1 MPMRY
6 ANEADVLRQLS
17 LDPENPDDEAAIEEA
32 IRIENGICANL
43 DSRMGRSF
51 GVPTVET
58 VRINGVGQAILL
70 LPFPMREVTSVAV
83 DGVALDAAA
92 WEPWF
97 VVRSEGATAIRADA
111 EAYNWYLW
119 YGDIVVTGIPN
130 DAPLGDDPIPADI
143 AQAATFATIRQI
155 RRYKASPTDVLGP
168 DGQVITLPSPWNDPA
183 VKEAIRAHRAY
194 RRKVSV

>member
-17 LDPENPDDEAAIEEA
+17 LDQANPDDWAAIEEA
-32 IRIENGICANL
+32 VRIENGVCAIL

-58 VRINGVGQAILL
+58 VRINGVGQSVLL
-70 LPFPMREVTSVAV
+70 LPYPMREVQSVAV
-83 DGVALDAAA
+83 DGVALASDA

-97 VVRSEGATAIRADA
+97 ILRGEGATAIRLTS
-111 EAYNWYLW
+111 WQSMHW
-119 YGDIVVTGIPN
+119 YGDIVIIGVPD
-130 DAPLGDDPIPADI
+130 DAPLGDDPIPVDI
-143 AQAATFATIRQI
+143 QQAATFATIRQI
-155 RRYKASPTDVLGP
+155 RRYKASPTDMVGP

>member
-17 LDPENPDDEAAIEEA
+17 LDPANADDGAAIEEA
-32 IRIENGICANL
+32 VRIENGICANL

-58 VRINGVGQAILL
+58 VRINGVGQSVLL
-70 LPFPMREVTSVAV
+70 LPYPMREVQSVAV
-83 DGVALDAAA
+83 DGVPLASDA

-97 VVRSEGATAIRADA
+97 VLRGEGATALRLTDLWAI
-111 EAYNWYLW
+111 W

-130 DAPLGDDPIPADI
+130 DAPLSTTPIPVDI
-143 AQAATFATIRQI
+143 QQAATFATIRQI
-155 RRYKASPTDVLGP
+155 RRYKASPTDVVGP